1 MKSVSVSNTPSGA
14 VTIVETDLVIV
25 GSGAGGLSAA
35 ITAKKHGLDVVV
47 IEKEDVFGGTTAL
60 SGGVLW
66 IPGNAHGKKAGI
78 QDSLEEARTYMRN
91 ETGAFFDQK
100 AVDVF
105 LKNGPEMVDFFE
117 AETCVKFIPTLY
129 PDYHP
134 NVGGGVDIGR
144 SILAE
149 PFDIRELGADM
160 KRLRPPLKT
169 ITFIGMMFNSSN
181 ADLKHFFQATKS
193 LRSALYVAKRLV
205 SHMRELMLYG
215 RGTKV
220 TSGNALAARLA
231 KAALDLGIP
240 IYTSTPAKALL
251 KDGKLVVGVKA
262 FGSGEA
268 ALKGEILF
276 KARSGVI
283 LACGGF
289 PQDKKRIETIYP
301 HLTQGGEHFSPTP
314 AGNCGDGIALAEAV
328 GGKFEARFKQAS
340 AWMPISKVPYAD
352 GSFGAFPHLLDR
364 YKPGVIG
371 VLRNGRRFTNESN
384 SYHDVGEAMIAACE
398 KLDGTS
404 GETAM
409 WLICDQPTIKKYGL
423 GYAKPAPVPLR
434 GLIKRGYL
442 VKGGSLAEL
451 AASAGIDA
459 QGLEATVHQYN
470 LGAVKG
476 EDPEFGRGTTTF
488 NRYLADASHQPNPCV
503 APIAQG
509 PFYALKVVMGD
520 LGTFDGLR
528 TSAMGEVLDENSQVI
543 AGLYAVG
550 NDRESVMGGNYP
562 AAGIT
567 LGPNMTF
574 GYVTARHIAG
584 IGSYV
589 KQELRRPEMS
599 LVERSDSYR
608 D

>member
-1 MKSVSVSNTPSGA
+1 M
-14 VTIVETDLVIV
+14 TITTVETDLVII

-47 IEKEDVFGGTTAL
+47 VEKESVFGGTTAL

-66 IPGNAHGKKAGI
+66 IPGNAHAKKAGV
-78 QDSLEEARTYMRN
+78 QDSLDQARTYMRN
-91 ETGAFFDQK
+91 ETGQFFDEA
-100 AVDVF
+100 AVEAF
-105 LKNGPEMVDFFE
+105 LKNGPDMVNFFE

-134 NVGGGVDIGR
+134 NVTGGVDIGR

-193 LRSALYVAKRLV
+193 LTSAIYVAKRLV
-205 SHMRELMLYG
+205 NHLKELMLYG

-231 KAALDLGIP
+231 KATLDLGIP
-240 IYTSTPAKALL
+240 IYTSTPAKELL
-251 KDGKLVVGVKA
+251 KDGKLVVGVRA
-262 FGSGEA
+262 MGGPDAE
-268 ALKGEILF
+268 LKGEIVF
-276 KARSGVI
+276 KARRGVI

-289 PQDKKRIETIYP
+289 PQDTKRIEKIYP
-301 HLTQGGEHFSPTP
+301 HLKQGGEHFSPTP
-314 AGNCGDGIALAEAV
+314 SGNTGDGISMAEAA

-340 AWMPISKVPYAD
+340 AWMPISKVPSGD

-371 VLRNGRRFTNESN
+371 VLKNGCRFTNESN
-384 SYHDVGEAMIAACE
+384 SYHDVGEAMIAACAAN
-398 KLDGTS
+398 DGKNN
-404 GETAM
+404 ETAM

-423 GYAKPAPVPLR
+423 GYAKPAPVPLG
-434 GLIKRGYL
+434 GLVKNGYL
-442 VKGGSLAEL
+442 VKGRTLEELAER
-451 AASAGIDA
+451 AGIDPSGLQDTIA
-459 QGLEATVHQYN
+459 KYNIGAPQGD
-470 LGAVKG
+470 
-476 EDPEFGRGTTTF
+476 DPEFARGSTSF

-503 APIAQG
+503 APISKG
-509 PFYALKVVMGD
+509 PFYALKVIMGD

-528 TSAMGEVLDENSQVI
+528 TTAIGEVLDQNNRVI
-543 AGLYAVG
+543 EGLYAVG

-584 IGSYV
+584 IGSFV
-589 KQELRRPEMS
+589 KQEVRRPEFS
-599 LVERSDSYR
+599 VIERTDVSR
-608 D
+608 A

>member
-1 MKSVSVSNTPSGA
+1 
-14 VTIVETDLVIV
+14 VTTVETDLLII

-47 IEKEDVFGGTTAL
+47 IEKEAVFGGTTAL

-66 IPGNAHGKKAGI
+66 IPGNPHAKKAGLK
-78 QDSLEEARTYMRN
+78 DSLENARTYLRN
-91 ETGAFFDQK
+91 ETGQFFDEV
-100 AVDVF
+100 AAEVF
-105 LKNGPEMVDFFE
+105 LKNGPEMVKFFE
-117 AETCVKFIPTLY
+117 EETCVKFVPTLY

-134 NVGGGVDIGR
+134 EVGGGVDIGR

-149 PFDIRELGADM
+149 PFDIRALGVHM

-193 LRSALYVAKRLV
+193 LTSAIYVAKRLV
-205 SHMRELMLYG
+205 NHVKELMLYG

-231 KAALDLGIP
+231 KACFDLGIS
-240 IYTSTPAKALL
+240 IYTSTPAKELL
-251 KDGKLVVGVKA
+251 KSGKSVIGVRA
-262 FGSGEA
+262 YGGPEA
-268 ALKGEILF
+268 QMQGEIFF

-289 PQDKKRIETIYP
+289 PQDLQRIEKIYP
-301 HLTQGGEHFSPTP
+301 HLKQGGEHFSPTP
-314 AGNCGDGIALAEAV
+314 SGNTGDGIRLAESV
-328 GGKFEARFKQAS
+328 GGQFEARFQQAS
-340 AWMPISKVPYAD
+340 AWMPISKVPN
-352 GSFGAFPHLLDR
+352 GNGTFGAFPHLLDR

-371 VLRNGRRFTNESN
+371 VLRNGKRFTNESN
-384 SYHDVGEAMIAACE
+384 SYHDVGAAMIAACAALVPPKDNA
-398 KLDGTS
+398 KL
-404 GETAM
+404 ETAM

-423 GYAKPAPVPLR
+423 GYAKPAPVPL
-434 GLIKRGYL
+434 GKLIKNGYL
-442 VKGGSLAEL
+442 IKGDSLSEL
-451 AASAGIDA
+451 ARQAGIDVD
-459 QGLEATVHQYN
+459 GLEATVRQYN
-470 LGAVKG
+470 LGAQQG
-476 EDPEFGRGTTTF
+476 NDPEYRRGSTSF

-503 APIAQG
+503 APILTG
-509 PFYALKVVMGD
+509 PYYALKLVMGD

-528 TSAMGEVLDENSQVI
+528 TTAMGEVLDADQNVI
-543 AGLYAVG
+543 EGLYAVG

-584 IGSYV
+584 IGSFV
-589 KQELRRPEMS
+589 PQAIPRAEFSK
-599 LVERSDSYR
+599 VERSTT
-608 D
+608 